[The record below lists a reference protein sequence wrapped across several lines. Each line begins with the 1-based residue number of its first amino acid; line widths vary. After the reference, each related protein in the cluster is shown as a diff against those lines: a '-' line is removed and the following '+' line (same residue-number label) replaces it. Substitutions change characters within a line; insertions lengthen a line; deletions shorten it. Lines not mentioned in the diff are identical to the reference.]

1 MAWGIHNVNPVLP
14 VINVGAL
21 RQDSDPLFS
30 LQLVAI
36 QRAFSLQV
44 HTSRAQ
50 QTVYQS
56 GLAMV
61 NVSNDGH
68 IAGSL
73 QKLLSVAGYLSH
85 LAEPGSTGTEEGSS
99 WNRREDPSE
108 SVDSPHIKNNSVC
121 TKGTF

>member
-1 MAWGIHNVNPVLP
+1 MTWGIHDVNPVLP
-14 VINVGAL
+14 IVNVGAL
-21 RQDSDPLFS
+21 RQDSDPLLS

-44 HTSRAQ
+44 HTTRAQ

-56 GLAMV
+56 CLAMV
-61 NVSNDGH
+61 DVSNDGH
-68 IAGSL
+68 ISGSF

-85 LAEPGSTGTEEGSS
+85 LTEPGSTGTEEGSG

-108 SVDSPHIKNNSVC
+108 SVDSSH
-121 TKGTF
+121 